1 MTTTIPNTKRDVFFH
16 NTRQQIITDHP
27 KTNSFLTFLHNTG
40 VVFTRTQ
47 KQFLKKAWSIVTIQ
61 QRPFCFVD
69 FKLISKGNFRQK
81 INELKGI
88 VTKYDSQRNTK
99 PQFYT
104 LQGIILPGSSHK
116 IITDN
121 PMGVCGSEMYHIL
134 VDDLKLQ
141 SATVNDLKIQFD
153 TDLHS
158 KLIEI
163 PCSIDPHNHSILLTD
178 LPTLGN
184 NITAK
189 ILVYPTKAQIDI
201 GCTYKP
207 FIYDVSGLVDLTFY
221 LGMIYQHLQ
230 SFVRDSFDIPL
241 VSKWTITHYHF
252 GKDGSI
258 SLNGQNFHYNFE
270 EFNAGMI
277 RFYSKDFP
285 DGSVKARVEQIITPR
300 RSLQEELEVVLH

>member
-1 MTTTIPNTKRDVFFH
+1 MTIPNNKQNAFCH
-16 NTRQQIITDHP
+16 NTNQQIITDHS
-27 KTNSFLTFLHNTG
+27 KTNGFLTFLHNTG
-40 VVFTRTQ
+40 VTITRSQ
-47 KQFLKKAWSIVTIQ
+47 KQFLKKAWNIVTVQ

-69 FKLISKGNFRQK
+69 FKSMSKGNFRQK

-99 PQFYT
+99 PQFYK
-104 LQGIILPGSSHK
+104 LLGINLPGDSHK
-116 IITDN
+116 IITDD
-121 PMGVCGSEMYHIL
+121 PTGVCGFELYHIL

-141 SATVNDLKIQFD
+141 SASIHDLKLQFE

-158 KLIEI
+158 KLTAL
-163 PCSIDPHNHSILLTD
+163 PCSVDPHNHSILLTD

-207 FIYDVSGLVDLTFY
+207 FIHDMSGLTDLTFY
-221 LGMIYQHLQ
+221 LGMIYHHLQ
-230 SFVRDSFDIPL
+230 SFVRDSFDIPP

-258 SLNGQNFHYNFE
+258 SLNGQNFHYLFE

-285 DGSVKARVEQIITPR
+285 DGSVKARVEQIVAPR